1 MKLLRTIFLLLISI
15 NLFAN
20 SEYIDSIDLAKVK
33 KLVQKEEEIALA
45 YKNYLLKKG
54 TNPTS
59 ISDLISQGFL
69 SSGYSVISPFGK
81 EIKLSTQTNYDST
94 DSIPDSVKVKTNV
107 FDYYYSNK
115 YRVNTKA
122 PVSVKNGKVEIVLS
136 YKEKFIYDNKA
147 NITTVKTD
155 ARNKYY
161 LDTSGVLHWY
171 DGSNNYK
178 FSIDKELILDSSVKI
193 IDDVGKTTT
202 EFINLFNGKNVL
214 FAGLTI
220 LQKALDGSSA
230 AEYIHLGETVGIV
243 KVKSEERDIGSTII
257 QFTRRAG
264 GMIVNGDIY
273 TWGNNGNKIT
283 GINETYSGATA
294 SDRYPVITG
303 MVRVKVRPEDNESRN
318 INYFSSPLRPKFVD
332 FFATVFHSTCGITT
346 KGELFCGGKTG
357 LNNYFGTIYT
367 KVDNSSGEEMLYK
380 STFFNGSSTAP
391 KAKKIFA
398 NNTLWTIL
406 SQTGDI
412 YSWGYEIDQPSGFSG
427 NGSSTFNDGCGYQ
440 KVCNWWTCWDEYK
453 CVGKNE
459 NIEPQLMTVNEGT
472 TKVLFSDIT
481 YSLSLGHR
489 KIVGLSNDG
498 YVYMWGMETYNSNY
512 DGNCNVTWE
521 SRAMNLCAPLKLI
534 PENSNSS
541 NKTFE
546 SIQGGL
552 DAFVGK
558 DKDGKYFK
566 ISQPKGK
573 KIQVIS
579 IDDAIKTYSSYSA
592 TNDAEILSVDFSRK
606 VSELTTKSTPSSG
619 IVWVNSKNELKGDY
633 FTADNQNDN
642 IFKSAI
648 NKIKW
653 KKIKVIDDDNG
664 MCGIDINN
672 QMYCWGI
679 MSFYRNGALYNDMI
693 GNTYMIPVFN
703 TNLYDSDKDFL
714 VAEGGYNGHLTNM
727 TSGTWSTTNSAG
739 KTGAFF
745 MKYPTYIGGFNY
757 EFIFK

>member
-15 NLFAN
+15 SLFAN

-45 YKNYLLKKG
+45 YKNYLLKEGK
-54 TNPTS
+54 NPTS
-59 ISDLISQGFL
+59 VSDLINKLGETQKDYL
-69 SSGYSVISPFGK
+69 LPLEYSKISPFGK
-81 EIKLSTQTNYDST
+81 EIKLSTDTNYDST

-147 NITTVKTD
+147 NITWIKPDKDTKTPK
-155 ARNKYY
+155 NKYY

-171 DGSNNYK
+171 DDKGDYK
-178 FSIDKELILDSSVKI
+178 FSIDKELILDSSVKML
-193 IDDVGKTTT
+193 DDTGKTTT
-202 EFINLFNGKNVL
+202 EFTDLFQDKNVL

-220 LQKALDGSSA
+220 LQKSEDGASA
-230 AEYIHLGETVGIV
+230 SEYVYLGEPVGIV
-243 KVKSEERDIGSTII
+243 KLKSSRDIGSTII

-283 GINETYSGATA
+283 GINLTHSGATGA
-294 SDRYPVITG
+294 VRYSVITG
-303 MVRVKVRPEDNESRN
+303 MVRMRAKSNDANFSD
-318 INYFSSPLRPKFVD
+318 INYFSSPLRPKFID

-346 KGELFCGGKTG
+346 KGELFCAGKTG
-357 LNNYFGTIYT
+357 IDPSFGSVYT
-367 KVDNSSGEEMLYK
+367 HTDSSSSEMLYK
-380 STFFNGSSTAP
+380 STFFDGRDTSP

-398 NNTLWTIL
+398 NNYLWTIL
-406 SQTGDI
+406 SETGDI
-412 YSWGYEIDQPSGFSG
+412 YSWGHETEYPSGFSG
-427 NGSSTFNDGCGYQ
+427 TGNRAFNNGTDNQ
-440 KVCNWWTCWDEYK
+440 NKV
-453 CVGKNE
+453 
-459 NIEPQLMTVNEGT
+459 PQVINVNEDT

-481 YSLSLGHR
+481 QSLSLGHR
-489 KIVGLSNDG
+489 KIVALSNKG
-498 YVYMWGMETYNSNY
+498 YVYMWGMEGYNSDY
-512 DGNCNVTWE
+512 EDCNVTWE

-534 PENSNSS
+534 PENSNLTTEKSF
-541 NKTFE
+541 K

-552 DAFVGK
+552 DAIVGK
-558 DKDGKYFK
+558 DENGKYFK

-606 VSELTTKSTPSSG
+606 LTDTDKSKPSNG
-619 IVWVNSKNELKGDY
+619 IVWINGKNELKGDY
-633 FTADNQNDN
+633 YTADNQNDY

-648 NKIKW
+648 KKIKW

-679 MSFYRNGALYNDMI
+679 MSFYRDGTTYNDRL
-693 GNTYMIPVFN
+693 GNTFMIPVFN

-714 VAEGGYNGHLTNM
+714 VAEGGHNGYLTNM
-727 TSGTWSTTNSAG
+727 TSDSWSTTNSAG